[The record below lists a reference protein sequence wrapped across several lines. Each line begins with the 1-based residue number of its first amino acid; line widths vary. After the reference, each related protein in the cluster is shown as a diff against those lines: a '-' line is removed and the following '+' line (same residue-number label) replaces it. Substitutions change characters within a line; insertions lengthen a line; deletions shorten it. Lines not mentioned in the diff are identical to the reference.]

1 MTDNVIDLANS
12 GPFGLPLPMTEANT
26 SLNMNAPA
34 TPYGTACLRSY
45 EPESASIAW
54 AIKIPKLKVTI
65 VPMTATNI
73 LNSPYPL

>member
-1 MTDNVIDLANS
+1 
-12 GPFGLPLPMTEANT
+12 MTEANT
-26 SLNMNAPA
+26 SLNMNAPITRMA
-34 TPYGTACLRSY
+34 QQACDSSY

-54 AIKIPKLKVTI
+54 AIKIPTLKVTI